1 MDNSDLAFAGIAD
14 QARLLAAREV
24 SSRELIDLYLERIE
38 LLDPQLNAFSKLFDE
53 DAREAAEQ
61 ADNRL
66 AGGDS
71 APLLGVPIA
80 VKDELDMV
88 GEVATHG
95 TRGYE
100 QPAGEDAEH
109 VRRLRDAGAVFIGK
123 THLPELAIVGFT
135 ETDHH
140 GDTRN
145 PWDTARTPGGSSGGS
160 AAAVAAGLV
169 GGATGSD
176 GAGSIRIP
184 AANTGLFGLKPQRGR
199 ISFMP
204 DAEHW
209 FGMSKQG
216 CLTRRVEDTALW
228 LDVTA
233 GPAPG
238 DAHVPP
244 SPERSY
250 VESARASPGEL
261 RIALSTGT
269 ARALAPAIV
278 TDEVKSAVTKAGDV
292 LRDLGHGVAEEDPD
306 YGMVA
311 NNVATLYLAGIAQ
324 HHETVPYPERL
335 EQRTRG
341 FARMGRVIPDRAVRS
356 AVEAMEKYEERIG
369 GIFEDS
375 DVLVTPVVGELA
387 VPVGKWDGKGAF
399 STLLGMSRTYPF
411 TAIWNYTGQPAA
423 AVPVGLSDDGLPLSV
438 MLIAPRNREDLL
450 ISLAAQME
458 RAIGWPDWRPPV
470 S

>member
-1 MDNSDLAFAGIAD
+1 MTDLAFAGIAE

-24 SSRELIDLYLERIE
+24 SSRELVDLYLERISR
-38 LLDPQLNAFSKLFDE
+38 LDAQLNAFSEVFGE
-53 DAREAAEQ
+53 EARASAAE
-61 ADNRL
+61 ADERL
-66 AGGDS
+66 AGGEP

-80 VKDELDMV
+80 VKDELDMA

-100 QPAGEDAEH
+100 EPAEEDAEH

-123 THLPELAIVGFT
+123 THLPELAIFGFT

-145 PWDTARTPGGSSGGS
+145 PWDTGLTPGGSSGGS
-160 AAAVAAGLV
+160 AAAVASGLV
-169 GGATGSD
+169 GAATASD

-184 AANTGLFGLKPQRGR
+184 AANAGLFGLKPQRGR

-204 DAEHW
+204 DSEHW

-238 DAHVPP
+238 DAHTPP
-244 SPERSY
+244 PPAMSY
-250 VESARASPGEL
+250 VESARAEPGEL

-278 TDEVKSAVTKAGDV
+278 TDEVKGAVLKAGDV
-292 LRDLGHGVAEEDPD
+292 LRDLGHGVTERDPD

-311 NNVATLYLAGIAQ
+311 NNVVTLYLAGIAQ
-324 HHETVPYPERL
+324 HYETIPHPERL
-335 EQRTRG
+335 EKRTRG
-341 FARMGRVIPDRAVRS
+341 FARMGRAIPGRTVRS
-356 AVEAMEKYEERIG
+356 AVEATEKHEERIG
-369 GIFEDS
+369 GIFDEV

-387 VPVGKWDGKGAF
+387 VPIGKWEGKGAF
-399 STLLGMSRTYPF
+399 STLLGMSRTYPY

-423 AVPVGLSDDGLPLSV
+423 SVPVGLSDDGLPLSV
-438 MLIAPRNREDLL
+438 MLVAPRNREDLL